1 MAAPFHEA
9 GIVTSSEQFR
19 AAEGVSNPDIQRLFA
34 ERNVEA
40 KSGTPEDLE
49 RIIKDEMTQWGEV
62 VKRSNIKAD

>member
-1 MAAPFHEA
+1 VAAKIH
-9 GIVTSSEQFR
+9 
-19 AAEGVSNPDIQRLFA
+19 AAVVAAVSKPDIQRLFA

-62 VKRSNIKAD
+62 VKRSNIKADWASERDTK